1 MKRQKTA
8 EISAGMKRQKT
19 AETARKR
26 KAASTAPDSS
36 SEATSPSPWQMGERQ
51 DRCDSNESM
60 LAAYSFTVPS
70 LPGAAES
77 MPWDIVRF
85 VEFVP
90 GENGRH
96 TLHNGVEGGRP
107 THENSPVVC
116 VVCRKT
122 LPCSAFEEGR
132 MAIWSKN
139 RDVTSKANSS
149 TVVSPRGAESCRLRT
164 AHGVAG
170 SGPSGDNAEVACVV
184 SHRNSMCCKSCD
196 CCNLNDARCMNASS
210 KVGVADDVLRVLRC
224 PALGP

>member
-19 AETARKR
+19 AETARER

-96 TLHNGVEGGRP
+96 TLHNVAVHMLNDNWIFFGRAGTGEWRP
-107 THENSPVVC
+107 GKWTWQKQEPEVLMF
-116 VVCRKT
+116 RFDFKQGIGAKT
-122 LPCSAFEEGR
+122 TWFQR
-132 MAIWSKN
+132 NAIGWFVSKSHV
-139 RDVTSKANSS
+139 RACETRVL
-149 TVVSPRGAESCRLRT
+149 CRLPAT
-164 AHGVAG
+164 NTGESSDLA
-170 SGPSGDNAEVACVV
+170 SGNEEVA
-184 SHRNSMCCKSCD
+184 
-196 CCNLNDARCMNASS
+196 
-210 KVGVADDVLRVLRC
+210 
-224 PALGP
+224 

>member
-19 AETARKR
+19 AETARER

-96 TLHNGVEGGRP
+96 TLHNVAVHMLNDNWIFFGRP
-107 THENSPVVC
+107 GTGEWRPGKWTRQKQEPEVLLLWFAWKEGVRAKTISFQKNALGWYVSNSHVRACQTKVLYRLPV
-116 VVCRKT
+116 T
-122 LPCSAFEEGR
+122 NTGESADLMSAF
-132 MAIWSKN
+132 S
-139 RDVTSKANSS
+139 DVA
-149 TVVSPRGAESCRLRT
+149 
-164 AHGVAG
+164 
-170 SGPSGDNAEVACVV
+170 
-184 SHRNSMCCKSCD
+184 
-196 CCNLNDARCMNASS
+196 
-210 KVGVADDVLRVLRC
+210 
-224 PALGP
+224 

>member
-19 AETARKR
+19 AETARER

-96 TLHNGVEGGRP
+96 TLHNVAVHMLNDNWIFFGRP
-107 THENSPVVC
+107 GTGEWRPGKWTRQKQEPEVLLLWFAWKEGVRAKTISFQNIALGWYVSNSHVRAC
-116 VVCRKT
+116 QTKLLYR
-122 LPCSAFEEGR
+122 LPLTSTGESADLMSAF
-132 MAIWSKN
+132 S
-139 RDVTSKANSS
+139 DVA
-149 TVVSPRGAESCRLRT
+149 
-164 AHGVAG
+164 
-170 SGPSGDNAEVACVV
+170 
-184 SHRNSMCCKSCD
+184 
-196 CCNLNDARCMNASS
+196 
-210 KVGVADDVLRVLRC
+210 
-224 PALGP
+224 